1 VSFALATASRA
12 QEAVEYAKAAV
23 AQDPPSFLPRWM
35 LAFAY
40 RFNGQ
45 NEEPLAVLETLW
57 AESPNTW
64 AAIQIVPTCAKLG
77 RADRARGIYEE
88 LRARS
93 THAYVSPF
101 ALAIC
106 ASGLGDHADA
116 LAFSTAAVD
125 SRDVLLALLPSWIP
139 DLDQLRADPEFTR
152 LVNRFNSRARS

>member
-1 VSFALATASRA
+1 
-12 QEAVEYAKAAV
+12 
-23 AQDPPSFLPRWM
+23 
-35 LAFAY
+35 
-40 RFNGQ
+40 
-45 NEEPLAVLETLW
+45 VLETLW
-57 AESPNTW
+57 VESPNTW

-106 ASGLGDHADA
+106 ASGLGDHEDA

-125 SRDVLLALLPSWIP
+125 SLDVLLGLFHSWIP
-139 DLDQLRADPEFTR
+139 DLDPLRADPEFTA
-152 LVNRFNSRARS
+152 LVNRFNSRAHS